1 VPQNDLVRVRAEDLE
16 PGRRV
21 RLDRKRG
28 LQCVI
33 SVSLERS
40 NAGVTCIVDT
50 EAGAYV
56 CAPTDLLDAED
67 DGEVWV

>member
-33 SVSLERS
+33 S
-40 NAGVTCIVDT
+40 AAHDPATGTFIVDT

-67 DGEVWV
+67 DGEVWT

>member
-1 VPQNDLVRVRAEDLE
+1 MPRNDLVRVRAEDLE

-33 SVSLERS
+33 SLSQDEH
-40 NAGVTCIVDT
+40 GTFTVDT

-56 CAPTDLLDAED
+56 CARTDLIDAED
-67 DGEVWV
+67 DGEVWT